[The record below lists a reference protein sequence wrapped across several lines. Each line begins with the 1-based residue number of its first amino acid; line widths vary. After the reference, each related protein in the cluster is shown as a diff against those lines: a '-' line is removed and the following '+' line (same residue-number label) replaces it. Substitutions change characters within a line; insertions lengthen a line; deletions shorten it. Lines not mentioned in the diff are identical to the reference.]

1 MRLIPSAPR
10 RSRARIASRWAV
22 AATAARSS
30 ASIAPRSG
38 VWRRGTTRAW
48 PRVAGLMS
56 MNATVRS
63 SSATIVPGNSPATI
77 LQKMQSGSRSAMAA
91 KPISGGAARLSAHV
105 ASEAP
110 GMGRPGK
117 FLPRAAHRK
126 VKSRPMARSSL
137 EAFSALWRAYGEGRL
152 GDSLHLVDPECELS
166 LLDGVGPVRGHDGVR
181 DCLAAAQR
189 EWKTLR
195 IIYDDLF
202 EDHPGCVVG
211 SGRLAASRTDGA
223 RVDRPLA
230 FVAEFRAARLVRARV
245 FAARADAVGAARAL
259 RLIERM
265 A

>member
-1 MRLIPSAPR
+1 
-10 RSRARIASRWAV
+10 
-22 AATAARSS
+22 
-30 ASIAPRSG
+30 
-38 VWRRGTTRAW
+38 
-48 PRVAGLMS
+48 
-56 MNATVRS
+56 
-63 SSATIVPGNSPATI
+63 
-77 LQKMQSGSRSAMAA
+77 
-91 KPISGGAARLSAHV
+91 
-105 ASEAP
+105 
-110 GMGRPGK
+110 MGRPGK
-117 FLPRAAHRK
+117 ILPRAVHRK
-126 VKSRPMARSSL
+126 VKSPTMARSSL

-152 GDSLHLVDPECELS
+152 GESLHLVHPECELS

-195 IIYDDLF
+195 IVYDDLF

-245 FAARADAVGAARAL
+245 FAARADAVGAAQAL
-259 RLIERM
+259 RRVERRT